1 MQNIFKFFQKYSTVF
16 IFLILQFIC
25 MVLIFSKNNPY
36 QHSQFA
42 NSSNHFIGEIY
53 NASNNVEQ
61 YFNLKQ
67 EIELLRVQN
76 KLLQEKVKGNGN
88 AIGNYFSLQ
97 KDTVYLQQYQF
108 QSASVI
114 RSTKDKRYNFLTIN
128 KGKANGLTKNMGV
141 IGTKGILG
149 YTVACSEHY
158 STVLPIIH
166 PKFELAVRHQASKSF
181 GLLTWQSTNNWQT
194 ATLNDISD
202 FIEVKEGDTIV
213 TTGGDGFFPEGEI
226 VGTIKKAEEIPGKGT
241 QLITIQMVENFGDI
255 YSVFVI
261 NDINRIELKQLID
274 SVEINE

>member
-1 MQNIFKFFQKYSTVF
+1 MI
-16 IFLILQFIC
+16 
-25 MVLIFSKNNPY
+25 LIFSKNNPY

-42 NSSNHFIGEIY
+42 NSSNRFIGEIY
-53 NASNNVEQ
+53 NASNTIEQ
-61 YFNLKQ
+61 YFSLKK

-76 KLLQEKVKGNGN
+76 RVLQEKIKGSGN
-88 AIGNYFSLQ
+88 VIGNYFSL
-97 KDTVYLQQYQF
+97 KEDTVYLQQYRF

-166 PKFELAVRHQASKSF
+166 PKFELAVRHQSSQSF
-181 GLLTWQSTNNWQT
+181 GLLTWESTDNWQT

-202 FIEVKEGDTIV
+202 FIPVQAGDTII
-213 TTGGDGFFPEGEI
+213 TTGGDGFFPKGELI
-226 VGTIKKAEEIPGKGT
+226 GTVQKTEEIPGKGT
-241 QLITIQMVENFGDI
+241 QLITVQLTEGFNDV
-255 YSVFVI
+255 YSVFIVD
-261 NDINRIELKQLID
+261 DINRIELKQLIN
-274 SVEINE
+274 SEEINE